1 MSANDETTGKFVVL
15 HYFPHN
21 PMQVYGLFDTEKEA
35 RQYAEAQGFTG
46 NGGAYDVN
54 EVLNA
59 HLTYQW
65 RREAW
70 E

>member
-1 MSANDETTGKFVVL
+1 MTTNDETTGKFVIL
-15 HYFPHN
+15 QFFPHE
-21 PMQVYGLFDTEKEA
+21 PVQVYGLFDTEAEA
-35 RQYAEAQGFTG
+35 RQYAEAQGFAKG
-46 NGGAYDVN
+46 GGAYDVN

-59 HLTYQW
+59 HFTYQY

>member
-1 MSANDETTGKFVVL
+1 MKTNDETTGKFVVL
-15 HYFPHN
+15 HYFPHE
-21 PMQVYGLFDTEKEA
+21 PMQVYGLFDTEDEA
-35 RQYAEAQGFTG
+35 RQYAEAQGLAARP
-46 NGGAYDVN
+46 GAYDVN

>member
-1 MSANDETTGKFVVL
+1 MNANDETTEKFVIL
-15 HYFPHN
+15 HFTPAN
-21 PMQVYGLFDTEKEA
+21 RVSVYGLFDTEEEA
-35 RQYAEAQGFTG
+35 RQCAEAQGFAG
-46 NGGAYDVN
+46 NNGAYVVH